1 MTNPFIPNPLTD
13 WGLQIWYVNRCI
25 EEQNLF
31 GYLQSDSI
39 NENVSTEEIIES
51 RNFIVMGQ
59 GGSGKTTLLNYIK
72 NHFMPKYTEKE
83 NMNHTPIAVSAT
95 KDQDLRS
102 LLSEVIKIYLEMKLE
117 PTDDEKEFL
126 QQITTPNRSKNIPLT
141 TLQNFFTLTFDRNG
155 NDNPIILI
163 DNAHFMFEDPTF
175 KGFIASK
182 GFETRFYIG
191 LFITPKAYY
200 DLKSYDPD
208 CVLDR
213 FPKKIVIGKLTAEQ
227 TKEMAK
233 KRLEFVNIKIEDF
246 LSDRQLNMIHSSLN
260 GMPRPLILAFRNLYE
275 VFIQK
280 QKIDDKDVAL
290 ALIDVRLENLDY
302 LMKDED
308 MTSILR
314 VFMNNKGMASIKDLQ
329 DINLPKATL
338 YLKLNAMEKDGIIA
352 RMVNEETGEIVRGK
366 WALDQ
371 NMATII
377 FFGANGELSKPYE
390 EQE

>member
-13 WGLQIWYVNRCI
+13 WGLQIWYVNRCV

-31 GYLQSDSI
+31 GYLQGDSI
-39 NENVSTEEIIES
+39 NENKNSEGIIES

-72 NHFMPKYTEKE
+72 NHFTPVYTKKE
-83 NMNHTPIAVSAT
+83 NINHIPISVSAT
-95 KDQDLRS
+95 KGQDLRS
-102 LLSEVIKIYLEMKLE
+102 LLSEIIKKYLEMKPE
-117 PTDDEKEFL
+117 PTEEEQAFL
-126 QQITTPNRSKNIPLT
+126 QQITTPSRSKNIPLP
-141 TLQNFFTLTFDRNG
+141 TLQNFFTLEFDTNG
-155 NDNPIILI
+155 EDNPIILI
-163 DNAHFMFEDPTF
+163 DNAHFMFEDPIF

-200 DLKSYDPD
+200 DLKAYDPD

-213 FPKKIVIGKLTAEQ
+213 FPKKIVIGKLTPEQ
-227 TKEMAK
+227 TKEMVK
-233 KRLEFVNIKIEDF
+233 KRLEFVNINLKDF
-246 LSDRQLNMIHSSLN
+246 LLDHQLNMIHSSLN

-275 VFIQK
+275 VFKQK
-280 QKIDDKDVAL
+280 QKIEDKDVAL
-290 ALIDVRLENLDY
+290 ALIDVRLETLDY

-308 MTSILR
+308 ITSILR
-314 VFMNNKGMASIKDLQ
+314 VVMNNKGMATIKDLQ

-338 YLKLNAMEKDGIIA
+338 YLKLNAMEKDGILT
-352 RMVNEETGEIVRGK
+352 RVVNDETGEVVRGK